1 MKHAWVD
8 ELLPLEAQL
17 QQYLEQITQAM
28 ADSSQS
34 LLNTS
39 EGKVI
44 DRYRELLAH
53 KESQYLRASQQMRK
67 KHHQAKKLRTCLS
80 KMADAN

>member
-1 MKHAWVD
+1 MKQTYGD
-8 ELLPLEAQL
+8 ELQPLEAQL

-34 LLNTS
+34 LHNLNS
-39 EGKVI
+39 KEGKVI

-67 KHHQAKKLRTCLS
+67 KHH
-80 KMADAN
+80 